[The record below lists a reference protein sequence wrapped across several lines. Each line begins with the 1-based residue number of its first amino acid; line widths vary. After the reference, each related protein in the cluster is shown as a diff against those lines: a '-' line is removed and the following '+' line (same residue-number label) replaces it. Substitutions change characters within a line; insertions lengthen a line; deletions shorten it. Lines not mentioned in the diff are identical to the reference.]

1 MYLESVA
8 HLKAFL
14 CCRLVTNV
22 CNNFAYYVVE
32 AMEVQRRFDEA
43 SSMADVKLQAT
54 CFCASAAGAKVTRA
68 MTDQE
73 ACCGEV

>member
-1 MYLESVA
+1 
-8 HLKAFL
+8 
-14 CCRLVTNV
+14 
-22 CNNFAYYVVE
+22 
-32 AMEVQRRFDEA
+32 MEVQRRFDEA